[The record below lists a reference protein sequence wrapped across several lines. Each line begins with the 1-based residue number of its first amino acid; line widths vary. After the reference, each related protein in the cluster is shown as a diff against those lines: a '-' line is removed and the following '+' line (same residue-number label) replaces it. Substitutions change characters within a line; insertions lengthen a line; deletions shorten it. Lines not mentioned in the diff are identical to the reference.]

1 MEVILDTSFILSCM
15 RKRIDFLSQLEE
27 QGFMVKIPKEVIQ
40 ELKDLHSRSKT
51 SEEDRICIKTIFD
64 IFEKRKI
71 KKTSLGTR
79 NVDNGLIKKG
89 KEGIYI
95 ATLDQFIKRNIP
107 KKIVIFNAKNTVG
120 VE

>member
-51 SEEDRICIKTIFD
+51 SEEDRI
-64 IFEKRKI
+64 
-71 KKTSLGTR
+71 
-79 NVDNGLIKKG
+79 
-89 KEGIYI
+89 
-95 ATLDQFIKRNIP
+95 
-107 KKIVIFNAKNTVG
+107 
-120 VE
+120 